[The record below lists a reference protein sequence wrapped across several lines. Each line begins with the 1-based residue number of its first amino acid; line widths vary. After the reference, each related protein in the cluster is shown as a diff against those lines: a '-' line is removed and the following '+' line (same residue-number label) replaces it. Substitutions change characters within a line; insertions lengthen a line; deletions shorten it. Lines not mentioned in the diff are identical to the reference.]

1 MKKKKPTKPAKGT
14 EVSKIERIADKKVL
28 IHHENGDT
36 FEGDVDTKKINF
48 AEDSR
53 KTASRFHIPD
63 KVGIKNVM
71 SNADR
76 RKLGIEEDPDL
87 AE

>member
-1 MKKKKPTKPAKGT
+1 MKKKPTKPEKGR
-14 EVSKIERIADKKVL
+14 EVSKIERTGDTTFL
-28 IHHENGDT
+28 MHHENGDT
-36 FEGDVDTKKINF
+36 FEGTADPNKTRF

-71 SNADR
+71 SNKTR
-76 RKLGIEEDPDL
+76 RKMGLEEDPNL
-87 AE
+87 AK